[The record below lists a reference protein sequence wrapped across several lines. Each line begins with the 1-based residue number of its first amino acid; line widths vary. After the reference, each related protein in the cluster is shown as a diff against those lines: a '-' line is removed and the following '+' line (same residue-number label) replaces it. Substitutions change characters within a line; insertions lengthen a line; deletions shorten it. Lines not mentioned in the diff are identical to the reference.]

1 MSYIEL
7 TTLLNVKR
15 LPFFCYSLEVSLFSS
30 VSFPMHTAF
39 THIHLI
45 YFVASLSSSLPLS
58 ISSIVD
64 PLFLIQQNAKFSGIS

>member
-15 LPFFCYSLEVSLFSS
+15 LPFFCYSLEESLFSS

-45 YFVASLSSSLPLS
+45 YFAASLSSSLPLS
-58 ISSIVD
+58 LY
-64 PLFLIQQNAKFSGIS
+64 LFHC